1 MSNTLVTDTI
11 SQTDSVI
18 TVNGSYTDS
27 IMQTFTPQHWISW
40 FDSAAYHQFDTIA
53 YVPSLFSGHKLH
65 PDTSNPVAKQAENR
79 NWLFGVLFI
88 ITVLYLYIQNNFYNR
103 FSQVKRAFLAK
114 RYYSQLVRDG
124 NIFKE
129 RIVIPIYMIFLIGF
143 SLLLY
148 STLVFTVD
156 ISIISWSK
164 FNIYLMILLGVV
176 CYQFLKSVIISM
188 SGGVFYTYNET
199 SIYQLDAF
207 LFISLFSL
215 FLIPLLWFH
224 TYHPT
229 GEALL
234 LSWILFAVFSAV
246 RIVKAIITWKRVF
259 TFFKLFLYLCTLEI
273 LPIVI
278 IAKALM
284 IAMKMKW

>member
-1 MSNTLVTDTI
+1 MNNTLVTDTI

-18 TVNGSYTDS
+18 TVNGSITDS

-40 FDSAAYHQFDTIA
+40 FDSTAYHQFDTIS
-53 YVPSLFSGHKLH
+53 YIPSVFSGHKLH
-65 PDTSNPVAKQAENR
+65 PVTNAPVAKPPENR

-88 ITVLYLYIQNNFYNR
+88 ITILYLYIQNNFYNR

-129 RIVIPIYMIFLIGF
+129 RIVIPIYLIFLMGF

-148 STLVFTVD
+148 STLLFTVD
-156 ISIISWSK
+156 ISTIPWSK

-176 CYQFLKSVIISM
+176 GYQFLKSIVINL
-188 SGGVFYTYNET
+188 SGEVFYTNSET
-199 SIYQLDAF
+199 SIYLLDTF
-207 LFISLFSL
+207 LFISLFSM
-215 FLIPLLWFH
+215 FLIPLMWLH
-224 TYHPT
+224 TYSPT
-229 GEALL
+229 GWLL
-234 LSWILFAVFSAV
+234 LFIWLVFIVFSAI
-246 RIVKAIITWKRVF
+246 RMVKAIMVWRRVF

-278 IAKALM
+278 IAKAIM
-284 IAMKMKW
+284 IAMKW

>member
-1 MSNTLVTDTI
+1 MNNTLVTDTI

-18 TVNGSYTDS
+18 AVNGSLTDS

-40 FDSAAYHQFDTIA
+40 FDSTAYHQFDTIS
-53 YVPSLFSGHKLH
+53 YIPSVFSGHKLH
-65 PDTSNPVAKQAENR
+65 PVTNAPVANPPESR

-88 ITVLYLYIQNNFYNR
+88 ITILYLYIQNNFYNR

-129 RIVIPIYMIFLIGF
+129 RIVIPIYLIFLMGF

-148 STLVFTVD
+148 STLIFTVD
-156 ISIISWSK
+156 ISTIPWSK
-164 FNIYLMILLGVV
+164 FNMYLMILLGVV
-176 CYQFLKSVIISM
+176 CYQFLKSVVINL
-188 SGGVFYTYNET
+188 SGEVFYTNSET
-199 SIYQLDAF
+199 SIYLLDTF
-207 LFISLFSL
+207 LFISLFSM
-215 FLIPLLWFH
+215 FLIPLMWLH
-224 TYHPT
+224 TYSPT
-229 GEALL
+229 GWLL
-234 LSWILFAVFSAV
+234 LFIWSVFVVFSAV
-246 RIVKAIITWKRVF
+246 RIVKAIMVWRRVF

-284 IAMKMKW
+284 IAMKW